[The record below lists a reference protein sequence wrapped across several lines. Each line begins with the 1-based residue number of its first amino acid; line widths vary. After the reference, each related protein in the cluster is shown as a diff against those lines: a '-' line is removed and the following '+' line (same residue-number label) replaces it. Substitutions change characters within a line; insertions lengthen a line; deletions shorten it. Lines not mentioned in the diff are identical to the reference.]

1 MILVGTSGYS
11 FADWKGPFYPEGLS
25 DRKQL
30 SFYAEHFPTV
40 EINTSFYRLPSERLF
55 QEMQKRVPQG
65 FTFWVKLFRGL
76 THEEDIEPEQLR
88 KMLLSV
94 TPLEE
99 AGQLGGLLAQF
110 PWSFRNNPTSWE
122 RIERLA
128 EAAGA
133 RPLALEFRHCSWDHA
148 EVYERLQAGGLVY
161 CVVDE
166 PQMSDLMPPSVQ
178 VTCPARAYFRLHGR
192 NRKTWWGKDPS
203 LRYDYLYSK
212 AELAE
217 WLEKIRR
224 SDAKARK
231 VFVFFNN
238 CHAGQA
244 AKNAQMLREML
255 GQPLPS
261 GRLF

>member
-1 MILVGTSGYS
+1 MILIGTSGYS
-11 FADWKGPFYPEGLS
+11 FSDWKGPFYPEGLS
-25 DRKQL
+25 DQKLL

-40 EINTSFYRLPSERLF
+40 EINTSFYRLPSEHLF

-65 FTFWVKLFRGL
+65 FTFWIKLFRGL
-76 THEEDIEPEQLR
+76 THEGELEPEQLR
-88 KMLLSV
+88 KMLISV

-110 PWSFRNNPTSWE
+110 PWSFRNNTASWQ
-122 RIERLA
+122 RLERLV
-128 EAAGA
+128 EAIRP
-133 RPLALEFRHCSWDHA
+133 RPLAVEFRHRSWDQP
-148 EVYERLQAGGLVY
+148 EVYERLRAAGLIY

-178 VTCPARAYFRLHGR
+178 LTRPDVAYFRLHGR
-192 NRKTWWGKDPS
+192 NRKTWWGQDPS
-203 LRYDYLYSK
+203 LRYDYLYNK
-212 AELAE
+212 RQLAE
-217 WLEKIRR
+217 WMEKIK
-224 SDAKARK
+224 SADAKARK

-244 AKNAQMLREML
+244 ARNARMLQEML

>member
-1 MILVGTSGYS
+1 MILIGTSGYS
-11 FADWKGPFYPEGLS
+11 FSDWKGPFYPEGLS

-30 SFYAEHFPTV
+30 SFYAEHFPTL

-55 QEMQKRVPQG
+55 QSMQTRVPRG
-65 FTFWVKLFRGL
+65 FSFWVKLFRGL
-76 THEEDIEPEQLR
+76 THEEEMKPEQLK
-88 KMLLSV
+88 KMLDSV

-110 PWSFRNNPTSWE
+110 PWSFRNTAASWK
-122 RIERLA
+122 RLERLA
-128 EAAGA
+128 EAAA
-133 RPLALEFRHCSWDHA
+133 PRPLALEFRHRSWDHPEA
-148 EVYERLQAGGLVY
+148 YERLRAGGLIY

-166 PQMSDLMPPSVQ
+166 PQMSDLMPPTVQ
-178 VTCPARAYFRLHGR
+178 VTSPAAAYFRLHGR

-203 LRYDYLYSK
+203 LRYNYLYSRQ
-212 AELAE
+212 ELAGWQE
-217 WLEKIRR
+217 RIKG
-224 SDAKARK
+224 ANAQARK